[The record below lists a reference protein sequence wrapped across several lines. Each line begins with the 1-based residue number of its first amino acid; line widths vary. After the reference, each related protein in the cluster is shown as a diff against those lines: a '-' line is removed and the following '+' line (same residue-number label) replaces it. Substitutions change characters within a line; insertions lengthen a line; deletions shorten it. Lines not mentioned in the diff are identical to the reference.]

1 MSIGMVHVYCG
12 DGKGKTTAAMG
23 LALRCAGNGGKV
35 YIYQFLKNG
44 SSGECSV
51 LNGIEGVTMA
61 EGFQSAKF
69 VWNMNEEEK
78 AEAAAYYKN
87 KFREITALVRDGYDM
102 LILDELMAAVGY
114 DFVPIGE
121 VLSFFINKPR
131 GCEGVVAGGNADE
144 KLNDAEER
152 LIEAA
157 DYVSEIRKIKHP
169 YDKGI
174 QARKGIEF

>member
-44 SSGECSV
+44 SSGECSG

-102 LILDELMAAVGY
+102 LILDELRAAVGY

-121 VLSFFINKPR
+121 VLSFLKSKPD
-131 GCEGVVAGGNADE
+131 GLEVVMTGRNPD
-144 KLNDAEER
+144 ER

>member
-1 MSIGMVHVYCG
+1 MRIGMVHVYCG

-51 LNGIEGVTMA
+51 LSGIEGITMA
-61 EGFQSAKF
+61 EGFPFAKF
-69 VWNMNEEEK
+69 VWNMSDEEK
-78 AEAAAYYKN
+78 TEAAAYYKN
-87 KFREITALVRDGYDM
+87 KFMEITELMRSGYDM
-102 LILDELMAAVGY
+102 LILDEIMTATGY
-114 DFVPIGE
+114 DFVPVE
-121 VLSFFINKPR
+121 DVLSFLKSKSD
-131 GCEGVVAGGNADE
+131 GLEVVMTGRNPD
-144 KLNDAEER
+144 ER

>member
-1 MSIGMVHVYCG
+1 MIHLYCG

-23 LALRCAGNGGKV
+23 LALRCAGNGGRV

-44 SSGECSV
+44 SSGECA
-51 LNGIEGVTMA
+51 LLRDIEGVSVG
-61 EGFQSAKF
+61 ECFPQAKF
-69 VWNMNEEEK
+69 VWNMSAEEK
-78 AEAAAYYKN
+78 SEAAHYYRK
-87 KFREITALVRDGYDM
+87 KFKEITELVRDGYDM
-102 LILDELMAAVGY
+102 VVLDELMAAVGY

-121 VLSFFINKPR
+121 VLDFLENRP
-131 GCEGVVAGGNADE
+131 EGLEVVMTGRNP
-144 KLNDAEER
+144 DAR
-152 LIEAA
+152 IMDAA